1 MGVSSPKI
9 VSSLFLAM
17 GKLFFDPDLLER
29 LLGQRGNRFLQRV
42 DASEASPNDLGLR
55 GLEVNAGLN
64 EGFFMI

>member
-1 MGVSSPKI
+1 
-9 VSSLFLAM
+9 M
-17 GKLFFDPDLLER
+17 GKLFFDPDLIER